1 MPDPSTSAT
10 PTLSR
15 RQMLRT
21 AAIGAGA
28 AVGGTAV
35 SSVLGA
41 TPARAGTS
49 ATAFVPPDLDLH
61 LLRRATYG
69 ATPNLLS
76 QVRSAGRNA
85 WLDRQLAP
93 ASVDDSFCDGL
104 IADRYPHLS
113 WSIDQAWNNLG
124 GDWSLMMEL
133 GQAAIAR
140 ATWSKRQVF
149 EVMVDF
155 WSNHLNVTNPFDGG
169 WWCRHDYDKRVIRKH
184 ALGRFSD
191 MFVASATHPAMM
203 LYLNNAESTKD
214 NPNENYGRE
223 LLELHTVGVDGG
235 YSEED
240 MRQSTLVMTGFGMD
254 WDNGHFAFEPWAHY
268 TGPVEVMGWSAA
280 NDRASKGYDVGL
292 SYLGYLARHPS
303 TAVRIAT
310 KLCQRFVSDDPPQS
324 LVDKLA
330 ATYLAQDTAI
340 VPVLRKLFRSPEFA
354 ASLGQK
360 IRRPMEDTV
369 ATLRILGVKPDIDGT
384 DGIQGLYWMIQDLAH
399 APMAWSPPNGYP
411 DEADAWRSAAGT
423 LGRWNMHMSIAANW
437 WPDDLVRPPLKDLLP
452 ASNPKTHGDLVNALA
467 KRLVFRTM
475 STAHLDAVLSFL
487 GRSAD
492 DPVNRDSEALGWRL
506 PYLVALILDSPY
518 HEVR

>member
-1 MPDPSTSAT
+1 MPDPSSSAT

-15 RQMLRT
+15 RRMLRT
-21 AAIGAGA
+21 TALGAGV
-28 AVGGTAV
+28 AVGGTALSTLV
-35 SSVLGA
+35 GA
-41 TPARAGTS
+41 APALAGTGP
-49 ATAFVPPDLDLH
+49 TEFVPSDLDLH

-69 ATPNLLS
+69 ATPALLS
-76 QVRSAGRNA
+76 QVKAAGRNA

-93 ASVDDSFCDGL
+93 ATISDPACDAL

-113 WSIDQAWNNLG
+113 WSIDQAWNNLD

-140 ATWSKRQVF
+140 AAWSKRQLF

-169 WWCRHDYDKRVIRKH
+169 WWSRHDYDKRVIRKH
-184 ALGRFSD
+184 AMGRFHD
-191 MFVASATHPAMM
+191 MLVASATHPAMM

-223 LLELHTVGVDGG
+223 LLELHTVGVDAG

-254 WDNGHFAFEPWAHY
+254 WDNGHFVFEPWAHY
-268 TGPVEVMGWSAA
+268 TGPVQVMGWSHD
-280 NDRASKGYDVGL
+280 NERAGQGYEVGL
-292 SYLGYLARHPS
+292 SYLSYLAHHPA
-303 TAVRIAT
+303 TAHRIAA
-310 KLCQRFVSDDPPQS
+310 KLCQRFVADDPPPT
-324 LVDKLA
+324 LVDSLA
-330 ATYLAQDTAI
+330 ATYLASDTAI
-340 VPVLRKLFRSPEFA
+340 VPVLRKLFRSAEFA
-354 ASLGQK
+354 ASLGEK

-369 ATLRILGVKPDIDGT
+369 ATLRILGVKADVSGT
-384 DGIQGLYWMIQDLAH
+384 DGIQGLYWMIQDLAN

-411 DEADAWRSAAGT
+411 DEAGSWRSAGGT
-423 LGRWNMHMSIAANW
+423 LGRWNMHMSIAAHW
-437 WPDDLVRPPLKDLLP
+437 WPDELVRPPLKNLLP
-452 ASNPKTHGDLVNALA
+452 SRNPKTHGELVDALA
-467 KRLVFRTM
+467 KRLVFRKM
-475 STAHLDAVLSFL
+475 STAHRDAVLSFL
-487 GRSAD
+487 GRSAS
-492 DPVNRDSEALGWRL
+492 DPINRDSEAMGWRL

>member
-1 MPDPSTSAT
+1 MSERSASAT

-21 AAIGAGA
+21 AALGAGV
-28 AVGGTAV
+28 AVGGSTLSTLVGTA
-35 SSVLGA
+35 
-41 TPARAGTS
+41 PAVAGTS
-49 ATAFVPPDLDLH
+49 AAAFVPADLDLH

-69 ATPNLLS
+69 ATPNLLT

-93 ASVDDSFCDGL
+93 ASIDDSACEDL

-113 WSIDQAWNNLG
+113 WSLDQAWNNLN

-140 ATWSKRQVF
+140 AAWSKRQLF

-169 WWCRHDYDKRVIRKH
+169 WWCRHDYDKRVVRKH
-184 ALGRFSD
+184 ALGRFAD
-191 MFVASATHPAMM
+191 MLVASATHPAMM

-223 LLELHTVGVDGG
+223 LLELHTVGVDAG

-254 WDNGHFAFEPWAHY
+254 WDDGHFVYSPWAHY
-268 TGPVEVMGWSAA
+268 TGPVQVMGWSAA
-280 NDRASKGYDVGL
+280 NDREAKGYDVGL
-292 SYLGYLARHPS
+292 SYLGYLARHPA
-303 TAVRIAT
+303 TAQRLAE
-310 KLCQRFVSDDPPQS
+310 KLCQRFVSDDPPQT

-330 ATYLAQDTAI
+330 ATYLEQDTAI

-369 ATLRILGVKPDIDGT
+369 ATLRILGVKADPSGT
-384 DGIQGLYWMIQDLAH
+384 DGIQGLYWMIEDLAH

-411 DEADAWRSAAGT
+411 DEADAWRSAGGT
-423 LGRWNMHMSIAANW
+423 LGRWNMHMSIAGHW
-437 WPDDLVRPPLKDLLP
+437 WPEELVRPPLKDLLP
-452 ASNPKTHGDLVNALA
+452 AKHPKTHGELVNVLA

-475 STAHLDAVLSFL
+475 STEHRDAVLGFL

>member
-1 MPDPSTSAT
+1 MPDPSGAAAS
-10 PTLSR
+10 TLSR
-15 RQMLRT
+15 RRVLRT
-21 AAIGAGA
+21 AALGAGV
-28 AVGGTAV
+28 AVGGTAL
-35 SSVLGA
+35 STLLGPV
-41 TPARAGTS
+41 PAIAGGEP
-49 ATAFVPPDLDLH
+49 TAYVPADLDLH

-69 ATPNLLS
+69 ATPGLLK
-76 QVRSAGRNA
+76 QARSMGRNA
-85 WLDRQLAP
+85 WLDKQLAP
-93 ASVDDSFCDGL
+93 ASIDDSACEAL

-113 WSIDQAWNNLG
+113 WTLDQAWNNLD

-140 ATWSKRQVF
+140 AAWSKRQLL

-169 WWCRHDYDKRVIRKH
+169 WWGRHDYDKRVIRKH
-184 ALGRFSD
+184 AMGRFHD
-191 MFVASATHPAMM
+191 MLVASATHPAMM

-223 LLELHTVGVDGG
+223 LLELHTVGVDAG

-254 WDNGHFAFEPWAHY
+254 WDNGHFVYSPWAHY

-280 NDRASKGYDVGL
+280 NNRASRGYDVGL
-292 SYLGYLARHPS
+292 SYLSYLAHHPS
-303 TAVRIAT
+303 TAQRIAR
-310 KLCQRFVSDDPPQS
+310 KLCQRFVADDPPQT

-330 ATYLAQDTAI
+330 AAYLAADTAV

-354 ASLGQK
+354 ASLGAK

-369 ATLRILGVKPDIDGT
+369 ATLRILGVKADPSGT
-384 DGIQGLYWMIQDLAH
+384 DGIQGLYWMIGDLAQ

-411 DEADAWRSAAGT
+411 DDAASWRSAGGT
-423 LGRWNMHMSIAANW
+423 LGRWNMHMSLAAHW
-437 WPDDLVRPPLKDLLP
+437 WPDSLVLPPLRNLLGTV
-452 ASNPKTHGDLVNALA
+452 NPKTHGELVDLLA
-467 KRLVFRTM
+467 KRLVFRTL
-475 STAHLDAVLSFL
+475 STAHRAAVVGFL
-487 GRSAD
+487 GKLPS
-492 DPVNRDSEALGWRL
+492 DPVNRDSEAMGWRL